1 MLMSLDTIFYGNSL
15 TQWLF
20 AGVLTLSTWGAMLA
34 VRRLISGRLT
44 ALAAATAGQ
53 WDDLIVA
60 ALSRTKPFFFATV
73 SIVVGA
79 QVLTLPPRLES
90 FLAHLM
96 AVVLLVQV
104 GIWASLIA
112 RTLLDR
118 YGASRAENDRGAA
131 TMMSAVGF
139 VVQVLIWSGVFLL
152 TLSNLGVDITAL
164 IAGLGVGGIAIALA
178 TQNIL
183 GDLLASL
190 AIVLD
195 KPFAIK
201 DFIIVG
207 DLMGSVEHIGLK
219 TTRVRSLSGEQLVFS
234 NADLL
239 SSRIRNYGRM
249 FERRVV
255 LSIGVEYETPRAKL
269 ERIPAILKEAI
280 GSQSGTRFDRS
291 HFASFGDF
299 SLDFES
305 VYYVLSADFNR
316 HMDIQQA
323 INFRIH
329 EQFEAEGIGF
339 AYPTQRLV
347 VERRRV
353 QGSES

>member
-20 AGVLTLSTWGAMLA
+20 AGVLTLSTWGAMLV

-139 VVQVLIWSGVFLL
+139 VVQVLIWSGC
-152 TLSNLGVDITAL
+152 SC
-164 IAGLGVGGIAIALA
+164 
-178 TQNIL
+178 
-183 GDLLASL
+183 
-190 AIVLD
+190 
-195 KPFAIK
+195 
-201 DFIIVG
+201 
-207 DLMGSVEHIGLK
+207 
-219 TTRVRSLSGEQLVFS
+219 
-234 NADLL
+234 
-239 SSRIRNYGRM
+239 
-249 FERRVV
+249 
-255 LSIGVEYETPRAKL
+255 
-269 ERIPAILKEAI
+269 
-280 GSQSGTRFDRS
+280 
-291 HFASFGDF
+291 
-299 SLDFES
+299 
-305 VYYVLSADFNR
+305 
-316 HMDIQQA
+316 
-323 INFRIH
+323 
-329 EQFEAEGIGF
+329 
-339 AYPTQRLV
+339 
-347 VERRRV
+347 
-353 QGSES
+353 